1 MMTWIARRLLL
12 MLIPLVFAFLRSRW
26 ERRRA
31 QARAT

>member
-26 ERRRA
+26 EKRREARRA
-31 QARAT
+31 